1 MESSSPA
8 TLAPGELQDV
18 FVSVVIVADGQFDIG
33 HEIEAIVHRA
43 LVSFAYFELVI
54 VDNNMS
60 AAQRARARDWLETT
74 TNTRIVRV
82 ARRSSLD
89 VAVFAGLEAAIGDYV
104 VTMSPG
110 SDPLESLEEIVAEL
124 RRGTVDVVQGRS
136 SQPLGDAFLERL
148 GRSAFYSYNRRVLGI
163 ELSDR
168 DTRLIGLT
176 RRALNAVSSD
186 GRRHR
191 YLRHLIQHSGLT
203 VGLYTYA
210 PSGPRRSERKLG
222 DGIRDAVEMVSSYS
236 TTPLRFV
243 SMLALTAAILNLL
256 YVLYILIVAVV
267 LGTAVEG
274 WATTSLQLSF
284 MFVMI
289 GIVLAVQSEYM
300 ARILKESRR
309 EPDYLLIEEIESPR
323 STGEQARRNVAS

>member
-1 MESSSPA
+1 MENSLPA
-8 TLAPGELQDV
+8 TYAPGEPQDV
-18 FVSVVIVADGQFDIG
+18 FVSVVIVADGHFDVG
-33 HEIEAIVHRA
+33 LEIEAIVRRA
-43 LVSFAYFELVI
+43 LECFAYFEVVI

-60 AAQRARARDWLETT
+60 VAQRSQAREWLKTT
-74 TNTRIVRV
+74 TNARIVRV
-82 ARRSSLD
+82 ARRSSID

-104 VTMSPG
+104 VTMSPEA
-110 SDPLESLEEIVAEL
+110 DPLESLEEIVAEL
-124 RRGTVDVVQGRS
+124 RRGDVDVVQGRS
-136 SQPLGDAFLERL
+136 STPLGDAPMERL
-148 GRSAFYSYNRRVLGI
+148 GRWAFYSYNRRVLGI

-203 VGLYTYA
+203 VGLYTYL
-210 PSGPRRSERKLG
+210 PRGHRKSERKLG
-222 DGIRDAVEMVSSYS
+222 DGIREAVEMVSSYS

-243 SMLALTAAILNLL
+243 SMLALAAAVANLI
-256 YVLYILIVAVV
+256 YVLYVLIVAVV

-309 EPDYLLIEEIESPR
+309 EPDYLLIEELESPR
-323 STGEQARRNVAS
+323 STGEETRRNVTK